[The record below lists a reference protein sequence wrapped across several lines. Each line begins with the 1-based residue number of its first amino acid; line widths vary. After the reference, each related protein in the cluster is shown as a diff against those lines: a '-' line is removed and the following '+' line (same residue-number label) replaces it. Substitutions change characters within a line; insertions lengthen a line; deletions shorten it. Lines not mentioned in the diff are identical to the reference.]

1 MTVGTDICGMGCFH
15 EVLYHTHAK
24 SI

>member
-15 EVLYHTHAK
+15 EVLYDTRAK
-24 SI
+24 SV